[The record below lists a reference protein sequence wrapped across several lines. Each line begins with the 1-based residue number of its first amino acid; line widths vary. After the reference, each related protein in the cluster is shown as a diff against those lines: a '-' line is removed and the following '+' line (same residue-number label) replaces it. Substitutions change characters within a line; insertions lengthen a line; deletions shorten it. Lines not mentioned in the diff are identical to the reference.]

1 MPQTDRTKCLLVD
14 DVEENLIA
22 LEALL
27 QRDGLDILK
36 APSGPE
42 ALELLLAHDDVALA
56 LLDVQMPE
64 MNGFELAELIRGSER
79 TRHIPLI
86 FMTAGSREQNWQFRG
101 YESGAVDFLY
111 KPIDPH
117 MLTNKASVFFEL
129 HRRKQALAHELLART
144 EALRINELFMAVL
157 SHDLRTPLQ
166 SIVAAATVLKREPP
180 ARQGRTDGRPCS
192 GREPAHGPHDR
203 RPAGRDPH
211 PPGRR
216 LALQLGPAHMQTV
229 VQRTLDE
236 AATSHPERGIE
247 SILEGDLAGHL
258 GHRAAMPGGHQL
270 GRQRTAPWQR
280 RPAGAHLRRW
290 QPSGDREHHGFERW
304 HHPARTGAPHLFDA
318 FCGRDANQAAT
329 RGWAWG
335 VHCAPDRAGAP
346 RCHRGQVTE
355 TTHDLPGDVAPPRPR
370 TKRRRLTPIR
380 LRQPEPSRA
389 PGRAAQANAVSA
401 ANKTQRS
408 GSGEAPRRRQYA

>member
-27 QRDGLDILK
+27 QRDGVDILK
-36 APSGPE
+36 AQSGPE

-129 HRRKQALAHELLART
+129 HRRKQALAHELRART
-144 EALRINELFMAVL
+144 EALRINEMFMAVL

-166 SIVAAATVLKREPP
+166 SIVAAASVLKRQPSPDKTALMADRVLSASQRMGHMIEDLLDVTRI
-180 ARQGRTDGRPCS
+180 RQ
-192 GREPAHGPHDR
+192 
-203 RPAGRDPH
+203 AG
-211 PPGRR
+211 G
-216 LALQLGPAHMQTV
+216 LALQLGPAHMQTL

-236 AATSHPERGIE
+236 VATSHPERPID
-247 SILEGDLAGHL
+247 STLAGDLAGTWDAERL
-258 GHRAAMPGGHQL
+258 CQVVTNLVGNAL
-270 GRQRTAPWQR
+270 
-280 RPAGAHLRRW
+280 
-290 QPSGDREHHGFERW
+290 HHGSAD
-304 HHPARTGAPHLFDA
+304 HPVRIAVDGSRPEEVSITVSNGGTIPPGLLPHLFDP
-318 FCGRDANQAAT
+318 F
-329 RGWAWG
+329 RGG
-335 VHCAPDRAGAP
+335 ER
-346 RCHRGQVTE
+346 E
-355 TTHDLPGDVAPPRPR
+355 
-370 TKRRRLTPIR
+370 
-380 LRQPEPSRA
+380 
-389 PGRAAQANAVSA
+389 PGRHQGLGLGLFIAHQIVRAHHGTIEA
-401 ANKTQRS
+401 RS
-408 GSGEAPRRRQYA
+408 HNDVTSFRVTLPRHAPARSPRS

>member
-27 QRDGLDILK
+27 QRDGVDILK
-36 APSGPE
+36 AQSGPE

-129 HRRKQALAHELLART
+129 HRRKQALAHELRART
-144 EALRINELFMAVL
+144 EALRINEMFMAVL

-166 SIVAAATVLKREPP
+166 SIVAAATVLKRQPP
-180 ARQGRTDGRPCS
+180 PDKAALMADRVLGASQRMGHMIEDLLDVTRIRQ
-192 GREPAHGPHDR
+192 
-203 RPAGRDPH
+203 AG
-211 PPGRR
+211 G
-216 LALQLGPAHMQTV
+216 LALQLGPAHMQTL

-236 AATSHPERGIE
+236 VATSHPERPID
-247 SILEGDLAGHL
+247 STLAGDLAGTWDAERL
-258 GHRAAMPGGHQL
+258 CQVVTNLVGNAL
-270 GRQRTAPWQR
+270 
-280 RPAGAHLRRW
+280 
-290 QPSGDREHHGFERW
+290 HHGSAD
-304 HHPARTGAPHLFDA
+304 HPVRIAVDGTRPEEVSITVSNGGTIPPELLPHLFDP
-318 FCGRDANQAAT
+318 F
-329 RGWAWG
+329 RGG
-335 VHCAPDRAGAP
+335 ER
-346 RCHRGQVTE
+346 E
-355 TTHDLPGDVAPPRPR
+355 
-370 TKRRRLTPIR
+370 
-380 LRQPEPSRA
+380 
-389 PGRAAQANAVSA
+389 PGRHQGLGLGLFIAHQIVRAHHGTIEA
-401 ANKTQRS
+401 RS
-408 GSGEAPRRRQYA
+408 HNDVTSFRVTLPRHAPARSPRS

>member
-36 APSGPE
+36 AQSGPE

-117 MLTNKASVFFEL
+117 MLTNKAGVFFEL
-129 HRRKQALAHELLART
+129 HRRKQALAHELRART
-144 EALRINELFMAVL
+144 EALRINEMFMAVL

-166 SIVAAATVLKREPP
+166 SIVAAATVLKRQPP
-180 ARQGRTDGRPCS
+180 PDKAALMVDRVLRSSQRMGHMIEDLLDVTRIRQ
-192 GREPAHGPHDR
+192 
-203 RPAGRDPH
+203 AG
-211 PPGRR
+211 G

-247 SILEGDLAGHL
+247 SILEGDLAGTWDTERL
-258 GHRAAMPGGHQL
+258 CQVVTNLVGNAL
-270 GRQRTAPWQR
+270 
-280 RPAGAHLRRW
+280 
-290 QPSGDREHHGFERW
+290 HHGSADQPVRICADGNLPETVSITVSNGGTI
-304 HHPARTGAPHLFDA
+304 PPELMPHLFDA
-318 FCGRDANQAAT
+318 FRGGKREPGRHQGLGLGLFIAHQI
-329 RGWAWG
+329 
-335 VHCAPDRAGAP
+335 VRA
-346 RCHRGQVTE
+346 HRGAIEAESQDNVT
-355 TTHDLPGDVAPPRPR
+355 TFRVTLPRHAPARSAVA
-370 TKRRRLTPIR
+370 
-380 LRQPEPSRA
+380 
-389 PGRAAQANAVSA
+389 
-401 ANKTQRS
+401 
-408 GSGEAPRRRQYA
+408 

>member
-27 QRDGLDILK
+27 QRDGVDILK
-36 APSGPE
+36 AQSGPE

-129 HRRKQALAHELLART
+129 HRRKQALAHELRART
-144 EALRINELFMAVL
+144 EALRINEMFMAVL

-166 SIVAAATVLKREPP
+166 SIVAAATVLKRQPP
-180 ARQGRTDGRPCS
+180 PDKTALMADRVLGASQRMGHMIEDLLDVTRIRQ
-192 GREPAHGPHDR
+192 
-203 RPAGRDPH
+203 AG
-211 PPGRR
+211 G
-216 LALQLGPAHMQTV
+216 LALQLGPAHMQTL

-236 AATSHPERGIE
+236 VATSHPERPID
-247 SILEGDLAGHL
+247 STLAGDLAGTWDAERL
-258 GHRAAMPGGHQL
+258 CQVITNLVGNAL
-270 GRQRTAPWQR
+270 
-280 RPAGAHLRRW
+280 
-290 QPSGDREHHGFERW
+290 HHGSADHPVRIAVDGSRPEEVSITVSNGGTI
-304 HHPARTGAPHLFDA
+304 PARLLPHLFDP
-318 FCGRDANQAAT
+318 F
-329 RGWAWG
+329 RGG
-335 VHCAPDRAGAP
+335 ER
-346 RCHRGQVTE
+346 E
-355 TTHDLPGDVAPPRPR
+355 
-370 TKRRRLTPIR
+370 
-380 LRQPEPSRA
+380 
-389 PGRAAQANAVSA
+389 PGRHQGLGLGLFIAHQIVRAHHGTIEA
-401 ANKTQRS
+401 RS
-408 GSGEAPRRRQYA
+408 HNDVTSFRVTLPRHAPARSPRS

>member
-36 APSGPE
+36 AQSGPE

-129 HRRKQALAHELLART
+129 HRRKQALAHELRART
-144 EALRINELFMAVL
+144 EALRINEMFMAVL

-166 SIVAAATVLKREPP
+166 SIVATATVLKRQPP
-180 ARQGRTDGRPCS
+180 PDKAALMADRVLGASQRMGHMIEDLLDVTRIRQ
-192 GREPAHGPHDR
+192 
-203 RPAGRDPH
+203 AG
-211 PPGRR
+211 G
-216 LALQLGPAHMQTV
+216 LALQLGPAHMQTL

-236 AATSHPERGIE
+236 VATSHPERPID
-247 SILEGDLAGHL
+247 STLAGDLAGTWDAERLCQVITNLVGNALHH
-258 GHRAAMPGGHQL
+258 GSADHPVRIAVDGSRPEEVSITVSNGG
-270 GRQRTAPWQR
+270 TI
-280 RPAGAHLRRW
+280 PAGLL
-290 QPSGDREHHGFERW
+290 
-304 HHPARTGAPHLFDA
+304 PHLFDP
-318 FCGRDANQAAT
+318 F
-329 RGWAWG
+329 RGG
-335 VHCAPDRAGAP
+335 ER
-346 RCHRGQVTE
+346 E
-355 TTHDLPGDVAPPRPR
+355 
-370 TKRRRLTPIR
+370 
-380 LRQPEPSRA
+380 
-389 PGRAAQANAVSA
+389 PGRHQGLGLGLFIAHQIVRAHHGTIEA
-401 ANKTQRS
+401 RS
-408 GSGEAPRRRQYA
+408 HNDVTSFRVTLPRHAPARSPRS

>member
-36 APSGPE
+36 AQSGPE

-129 HRRKQALAHELLART
+129 HRRKQALAHELRART
-144 EALRINELFMAVL
+144 EALRINEMFMAVL

-166 SIVAAATVLKREPP
+166 SIVAAATVLKRQPP
-180 ARQGRTDGRPCS
+180 RQGSPDGRPCS
-192 GREPAHGPHDR
+192 WREPAHGPHDR
-203 RPAGRDPH
+203 RPAGRDPC
-211 PPGRR
+211 PPG
-216 LALQLGPAHMQTV
+216 G
-229 VQRTLDE
+229 
-236 AATSHPERGIE
+236 
-247 SILEGDLAGHL
+247 
-258 GHRAAMPGGHQL
+258 
-270 GRQRTAPWQR
+270 
-280 RPAGAHLRRW
+280 
-290 QPSGDREHHGFERW
+290 
-304 HHPARTGAPHLFDA
+304 
-318 FCGRDANQAAT
+318 
-329 RGWAWG
+329 
-335 VHCAPDRAGAP
+335 RAGAAT
-346 RCHRGQVTE
+346 G
-355 TTHDLPGDVAPPRPR
+355 PRPHAD
-370 TKRRRLTPIR
+370 LG
-380 LRQPEPSRA
+380 A
-389 PGRAAQANAVSA
+389 AHPG
-401 ANKTQRS
+401 
-408 GSGEAPRRRQYA
+408 

>member
-36 APSGPE
+36 AQSGPE

-117 MLTNKASVFFEL
+117 MLTNKAGVFFEL
-129 HRRKQALAHELLART
+129 HRRKQALAHELRART
-144 EALRINELFMAVL
+144 EALRINEMFMAVL

-166 SIVAAATVLKREPP
+166 SIVAAASVLKRQPSPDKTALMADRVLGASQRMGHMIEDLLDVTRI
-180 ARQGRTDGRPCS
+180 RQ
-192 GREPAHGPHDR
+192 
-203 RPAGRDPH
+203 AG
-211 PPGRR
+211 G
-216 LALQLGPAHMQTV
+216 LALQLGPAHMQTL

-236 AATSHPERGIE
+236 VATSHPERPID
-247 SILEGDLAGHL
+247 STLAGDLAGTWDAERLCQVITNLVGNALHH
-258 GHRAAMPGGHQL
+258 GSADHPVRIAVDGTRPEEVSITVSNGG
-270 GRQRTAPWQR
+270 TI
-280 RPAGAHLRRW
+280 PAGLL
-290 QPSGDREHHGFERW
+290 
-304 HHPARTGAPHLFDA
+304 PHLFDP
-318 FCGRDANQAAT
+318 F
-329 RGWAWG
+329 RGG
-335 VHCAPDRAGAP
+335 ER
-346 RCHRGQVTE
+346 E
-355 TTHDLPGDVAPPRPR
+355 
-370 TKRRRLTPIR
+370 
-380 LRQPEPSRA
+380 
-389 PGRAAQANAVSA
+389 PGRHQGLGLGLFIAHQIVRAHHGTIEA
-401 ANKTQRS
+401 RS
-408 GSGEAPRRRQYA
+408 HNDVTSFRVTLPRHAPARSPRS

>member
-36 APSGPE
+36 AQSGPE

-129 HRRKQALAHELLART
+129 HRRKQALAHELRART
-144 EALRINELFMAVL
+144 EALRINEMFMAVL

-166 SIVAAATVLKREPP
+166 SIVAAATVLKRQPP
-180 ARQGRTDGRPCS
+180 PDKAALMADRVLGASQRMGHMIEDLLDVTRIRQ
-192 GREPAHGPHDR
+192 
-203 RPAGRDPH
+203 AG
-211 PPGRR
+211 G
-216 LALQLGPAHMQTV
+216 LALQLGPAHMQTL

-236 AATSHPERGIE
+236 VATSHPERPID
-247 SILEGDLAGHL
+247 STLAGDLAGTWDAERL
-258 GHRAAMPGGHQL
+258 CQVVTNLVGNAL
-270 GRQRTAPWQR
+270 
-280 RPAGAHLRRW
+280 
-290 QPSGDREHHGFERW
+290 HHGSAD
-304 HHPARTGAPHLFDA
+304 HPVRIAVDGTRPEEVSITVSNGGTIPPGLLPHLFDP
-318 FCGRDANQAAT
+318 F
-329 RGWAWG
+329 RGG
-335 VHCAPDRAGAP
+335 ER
-346 RCHRGQVTE
+346 E
-355 TTHDLPGDVAPPRPR
+355 
-370 TKRRRLTPIR
+370 
-380 LRQPEPSRA
+380 
-389 PGRAAQANAVSA
+389 PGRHQGLGLGLFIAHQIVRAHHGTIEA
-401 ANKTQRS
+401 RS
-408 GSGEAPRRRQYA
+408 QNDVTSFRVTLPRHAPARSPRS

>member
-36 APSGPE
+36 AQSGPE

-129 HRRKQALAHELLART
+129 HRRKQALAHELRART
-144 EALRINELFMAVL
+144 EALRINEMFMAVL

-166 SIVAAATVLKREPP
+166 SIVAAASVLKRLPSPDKTALMADRVLGASQRMGHMIEDLLDVTRI
-180 ARQGRTDGRPCS
+180 RQ
-192 GREPAHGPHDR
+192 
-203 RPAGRDPH
+203 AG
-211 PPGRR
+211 G
-216 LALQLGPAHMQTV
+216 LALQLGPAHMQTL

-236 AATSHPERGIE
+236 VATSHPERPID
-247 SILEGDLAGHL
+247 STLAGDMAGTWDAERLCQVITNLVGNALHH
-258 GHRAAMPGGHQL
+258 GSADHPVRIAVDGSRSEEVSIAVSNGG
-270 GRQRTAPWQR
+270 TI
-280 RPAGAHLRRW
+280 PAGLL
-290 QPSGDREHHGFERW
+290 
-304 HHPARTGAPHLFDA
+304 PHLFDP
-318 FCGRDANQAAT
+318 F
-329 RGWAWG
+329 RGG
-335 VHCAPDRAGAP
+335 ER
-346 RCHRGQVTE
+346 E
-355 TTHDLPGDVAPPRPR
+355 
-370 TKRRRLTPIR
+370 
-380 LRQPEPSRA
+380 
-389 PGRAAQANAVSA
+389 PGRHQGLGLGLFIAHQIVRAHHGTIEA
-401 ANKTQRS
+401 RS
-408 GSGEAPRRRQYA
+408 QNDVTSFLVTLPRHAPARSPRS

>member
-36 APSGPE
+36 AQSGPE

-117 MLTNKASVFFEL
+117 MLTNKAGVFFEL
-129 HRRKQALAHELLART
+129 HRRKQALAHELRART
-144 EALRINELFMAVL
+144 EALRINEMFMAVL

-166 SIVAAATVLKREPP
+166 SIVAAATVLKRQPP
-180 ARQGRTDGRPCS
+180 PDKAALMADRVLGASQRMGHMIEDLLDVTRIRQ
-192 GREPAHGPHDR
+192 
-203 RPAGRDPH
+203 AG
-211 PPGRR
+211 G

-247 SILEGDLAGHL
+247 STVEGDLAGTWDAERLCQVVTNLVGNALQH
-258 GHRAAMPGGHQL
+258 GSADHPVRIAVDGSRPEEVSITVYNGGTIPPGL
-270 GRQRTAPWQR
+270 
-280 RPAGAHLRRW
+280 L
-290 QPSGDREHHGFERW
+290 
-304 HHPARTGAPHLFDA
+304 PHLFDP
-318 FCGRDANQAAT
+318 FRGGEREPGRHQGLGLGLFIAHQI
-329 RGWAWG
+329 
-335 VHCAPDRAGAP
+335 VRAHHGTIEARSHNDVTSFRVTLP
-346 RCHRGQVTE
+346 RH
-355 TTHDLPGDVAPPRPR
+355 APPRP
-370 TKRRRLTPIR
+370 
-380 LRQPEPSRA
+380 SR
-389 PGRAAQANAVSA
+389 G
-401 ANKTQRS
+401 
-408 GSGEAPRRRQYA
+408 

>member
-36 APSGPE
+36 AQSGPE

-117 MLTNKASVFFEL
+117 MLTNKAGVFFEL
-129 HRRKQALAHELLART
+129 HRRKQALAHELRART
-144 EALRINELFMAVL
+144 EALRINEMFMAVL

-166 SIVAAATVLKREPP
+166 SIVAAATVLKRQPSPDKTALMADRVLGASQRMGHMIEDLLDVTRI
-180 ARQGRTDGRPCS
+180 RQ
-192 GREPAHGPHDR
+192 
-203 RPAGRDPH
+203 AG
-211 PPGRR
+211 G
-216 LALQLGPAHMQTV
+216 LALQLGPAHMQTL

-247 SILEGDLAGHL
+247 SILEGDLAGTWDTERL
-258 GHRAAMPGGHQL
+258 CQVVTNLVGNAL
-270 GRQRTAPWQR
+270 
-280 RPAGAHLRRW
+280 
-290 QPSGDREHHGFERW
+290 HHGSADQPVRICADGNLPETVSITVSNGGTI
-304 HHPARTGAPHLFDA
+304 PPELMPHLFDA
-318 FCGRDANQAAT
+318 FRGGEREPGRHQGLGLGLFIAHQI
-329 RGWAWG
+329 
-335 VHCAPDRAGAP
+335 VRA
-346 RCHRGQVTE
+346 HRGAIEAKSQDNVT
-355 TTHDLPGDVAPPRPR
+355 TFRVTLPRHAPARSAVA
-370 TKRRRLTPIR
+370 
-380 LRQPEPSRA
+380 
-389 PGRAAQANAVSA
+389 
-401 ANKTQRS
+401 
-408 GSGEAPRRRQYA
+408 

>member
-36 APSGPE
+36 AQSGPE

-117 MLTNKASVFFEL
+117 MLTNKAGVFFEL
-129 HRRKQALAHELLART
+129 HRRKQALAHELRART
-144 EALRINELFMAVL
+144 EALRINEMFMAVL

-166 SIVAAATVLKREPP
+166 SIVAAATVLKRQPP
-180 ARQGRTDGRPCS
+180 PDKAALMADRVLRSSQRMALMIEDLLDVTRIRQ
-192 GREPAHGPHDR
+192 
-203 RPAGRDPH
+203 AG
-211 PPGRR
+211 G
-216 LALQLGPAHMQTV
+216 LALQLGPAHMQTL

-247 SILEGDLAGHL
+247 STVVGDLAGTWDAERLCQVVTNLVGNALRHGSADQPVRICADGNL
-258 GHRAAMPGGHQL
+258 PETVSITVSNGGTIPPEL
-270 GRQRTAPWQR
+270 M
-280 RPAGAHLRRW
+280 
-290 QPSGDREHHGFERW
+290 
-304 HHPARTGAPHLFDA
+304 PHLFDA
-318 FCGRDANQAAT
+318 FRGGKRDPGRHQGLGLGLFIAHQI
-329 RGWAWG
+329 
-335 VHCAPDRAGAP
+335 VRA
-346 RCHRGQVTE
+346 HRGAIEAKSQDNVT
-355 TTHDLPGDVAPPRPR
+355 TFRVTLPRHAPARSAVA
-370 TKRRRLTPIR
+370 
-380 LRQPEPSRA
+380 
-389 PGRAAQANAVSA
+389 
-401 ANKTQRS
+401 
-408 GSGEAPRRRQYA
+408 

>member
-36 APSGPE
+36 AQSGPE

-117 MLTNKASVFFEL
+117 MLTNKAGVFFEL
-129 HRRKQALAHELLART
+129 HRRKQALAHELRART
-144 EALRINELFMAVL
+144 EALRINEMFMAVL

-166 SIVAAATVLKREPP
+166 SIVAAASVLKRQPSPDKTALMADRVLGASQRMGHMIEDLLDVTRI
-180 ARQGRTDGRPCS
+180 RQ
-192 GREPAHGPHDR
+192 
-203 RPAGRDPH
+203 AG
-211 PPGRR
+211 G

-247 SILEGDLAGHL
+247 SILEGDLAGTWDTERL
-258 GHRAAMPGGHQL
+258 CQVFTNLVGNAL
-270 GRQRTAPWQR
+270 
-280 RPAGAHLRRW
+280 
-290 QPSGDREHHGFERW
+290 HHGSADQPVRICADGNLPETVSITVSNGGTI
-304 HHPARTGAPHLFDA
+304 PPELMPHLFDA
-318 FCGRDANQAAT
+318 FRGGEREPGRHQGLGLGLFIAHQI
-329 RGWAWG
+329 
-335 VHCAPDRAGAP
+335 VRA
-346 RCHRGQVTE
+346 HRGAIEAKSQDNVT
-355 TTHDLPGDVAPPRPR
+355 TFRVTLPRHAPARSAVA
-370 TKRRRLTPIR
+370 
-380 LRQPEPSRA
+380 
-389 PGRAAQANAVSA
+389 
-401 ANKTQRS
+401 
-408 GSGEAPRRRQYA
+408 

>member
-1 MPQTDRTKCLLVD
+1 MSQTDRTKCLLVD

-36 APSGPE
+36 AQSGPE

-129 HRRKQALAHELLART
+129 HRRKQALAHELRART
-144 EALRINELFMAVL
+144 EALRINEMFMAVL

-166 SIVAAATVLKREPP
+166 SIVAAASVLKRQPSPDKAALMAERVLG
-180 ARQGRTDGRPCS
+180 ASQRMGHMIEDLLDVTRIRQ
-192 GREPAHGPHDR
+192 
-203 RPAGRDPH
+203 AG
-211 PPGRR
+211 G
-216 LALQLGPAHMQTV
+216 LALQLGPAHMQTL

-236 AATSHPERGIE
+236 VATSHPERPID
-247 SILEGDLAGHL
+247 STLAGDLAGTWDAERLCQVITNLVGNALHH
-258 GHRAAMPGGHQL
+258 GSADQPVRIAVDGTRPEEVSITVSNGG
-270 GRQRTAPWQR
+270 TI
-280 RPAGAHLRRW
+280 PAGLL
-290 QPSGDREHHGFERW
+290 
-304 HHPARTGAPHLFDA
+304 PHLFDP
-318 FCGRDANQAAT
+318 F
-329 RGWAWG
+329 RGG
-335 VHCAPDRAGAP
+335 ER
-346 RCHRGQVTE
+346 E
-355 TTHDLPGDVAPPRPR
+355 
-370 TKRRRLTPIR
+370 
-380 LRQPEPSRA
+380 
-389 PGRAAQANAVSA
+389 PGRHQGLGLGLFIAHQIVRAHHGTIEA
-401 ANKTQRS
+401 RS
-408 GSGEAPRRRQYA
+408 RNDVTSFRVTLPRHAPARSPRS

>member
-27 QRDGLDILK
+27 QRDGVDILK
-36 APSGPE
+36 AQSGPE

-129 HRRKQALAHELLART
+129 HRRKQALAHELRART
-144 EALRINELFMAVL
+144 EALRINEMFMAVL

-166 SIVAAATVLKREPP
+166 SIVAAATVLKRQPP
-180 ARQGRTDGRPCS
+180 PDKTALMADRVLGASQRMGHMIEDLLDVTRIRQ
-192 GREPAHGPHDR
+192 
-203 RPAGRDPH
+203 AG
-211 PPGRR
+211 G
-216 LALQLGPAHMQTV
+216 LALQLGPSHMQTL

-236 AATSHPERGIE
+236 VATSHPERPID
-247 SILEGDLAGHL
+247 STLAGDLAGTWDAERL
-258 GHRAAMPGGHQL
+258 CQVVTNLVGNAL
-270 GRQRTAPWQR
+270 
-280 RPAGAHLRRW
+280 
-290 QPSGDREHHGFERW
+290 HHGSAD
-304 HHPARTGAPHLFDA
+304 HPVRIAVDGTRPEEVSIMVSNGGTIPPGLLPHLFDP
-318 FCGRDANQAAT
+318 F
-329 RGWAWG
+329 RGG
-335 VHCAPDRAGAP
+335 ER
-346 RCHRGQVTE
+346 E
-355 TTHDLPGDVAPPRPR
+355 
-370 TKRRRLTPIR
+370 
-380 LRQPEPSRA
+380 
-389 PGRAAQANAVSA
+389 PGRHQGLGLGLFIAHQIVRAHHGTIEA
-401 ANKTQRS
+401 RS
-408 GSGEAPRRRQYA
+408 HNDVTSFRVTLPRHARARSPRS

>member
-36 APSGPE
+36 AQSGPE

-117 MLTNKASVFFEL
+117 MLTNKAGVFFEL
-129 HRRKQALAHELLART
+129 HRRKQALAHELRART
-144 EALRINELFMAVL
+144 EALRINEMFMAVL

-166 SIVAAATVLKREPP
+166 SIVAAASVLKRQPSPDKTALMADRVLGASQRMGHMIEDLLDVTRI
-180 ARQGRTDGRPCS
+180 RQ
-192 GREPAHGPHDR
+192 
-203 RPAGRDPH
+203 AG
-211 PPGRR
+211 G
-216 LALQLGPAHMQTV
+216 LALQLGPAHMQTL

-247 SILEGDLAGHL
+247 SILEGDLAGTWDTERL
-258 GHRAAMPGGHQL
+258 CQVVTNLVGNAL
-270 GRQRTAPWQR
+270 
-280 RPAGAHLRRW
+280 
-290 QPSGDREHHGFERW
+290 HHGSADQPVRICADGNLPETVSITVSNGGTI
-304 HHPARTGAPHLFDA
+304 PPELMPHLFDA
-318 FCGRDANQAAT
+318 FRGGEREPGRHQGLGLGLFIAHQI
-329 RGWAWG
+329 
-335 VHCAPDRAGAP
+335 VRA
-346 RCHRGQVTE
+346 HRGAIEAKSQDNVT
-355 TTHDLPGDVAPPRPR
+355 TFRVTLPRHAPARSAVA
-370 TKRRRLTPIR
+370 
-380 LRQPEPSRA
+380 
-389 PGRAAQANAVSA
+389 
-401 ANKTQRS
+401 
-408 GSGEAPRRRQYA
+408 

>member
-36 APSGPE
+36 AQSGPE

-117 MLTNKASVFFEL
+117 MLTNKAGVFFEL
-129 HRRKQALAHELLART
+129 HRRKQALAHE
-144 EALRINELFMAVL
+144 
-157 SHDLRTPLQ
+157 LRTPLQ
-166 SIVAAATVLKREPP
+166 SIVAAATVLKRQPP
-180 ARQGRTDGRPCS
+180 PDKAALMVDRVLRSSQRMGHMIEDLLDVTRIRQ
-192 GREPAHGPHDR
+192 
-203 RPAGRDPH
+203 AG
-211 PPGRR
+211 G

-247 SILEGDLAGHL
+247 SILEGDLAGTWDAERL
-258 GHRAAMPGGHQL
+258 CQVVTNLVGNAL
-270 GRQRTAPWQR
+270 
-280 RPAGAHLRRW
+280 
-290 QPSGDREHHGFERW
+290 HHGSADQPVRICADGNLPETVSITVSNGGTI
-304 HHPARTGAPHLFDA
+304 PPELMPHLFDA
-318 FCGRDANQAAT
+318 FRGGEREPGRHQGLGLGLFIAHQI
-329 RGWAWG
+329 
-335 VHCAPDRAGAP
+335 VRA
-346 RCHRGQVTE
+346 HRGAIEAKSQDNVT
-355 TTHDLPGDVAPPRPR
+355 TFRVTLPRHAPARIAVA
-370 TKRRRLTPIR
+370 
-380 LRQPEPSRA
+380 
-389 PGRAAQANAVSA
+389 
-401 ANKTQRS
+401 
-408 GSGEAPRRRQYA
+408 

>member
-36 APSGPE
+36 AQSGPE

-117 MLTNKASVFFEL
+117 MLTNKAGVFFEL
-129 HRRKQALAHELLART
+129 HRRKQALAHELRART

-166 SIVAAATVLKREPP
+166 SIVAAATVLKRQPP
-180 ARQGRTDGRPCS
+180 PDKAALMADRVLGASQRMGHMIEDLLDVTRIRQ
-192 GREPAHGPHDR
+192 
-203 RPAGRDPH
+203 AG
-211 PPGRR
+211 G
-216 LALQLGPAHMQTV
+216 LALQLGPAHMQTL

-236 AATSHPERGIE
+236 VATSHPERPID
-247 SILEGDLAGHL
+247 STLAGDLAGTWDAERL
-258 GHRAAMPGGHQL
+258 SQVVTNLVGNAL
-270 GRQRTAPWQR
+270 
-280 RPAGAHLRRW
+280 
-290 QPSGDREHHGFERW
+290 HHGSADHSVRIAVDGSRPEAVSITVYNGGTIA
-304 HHPARTGAPHLFDA
+304 PGLLPHLFDP
-318 FCGRDANQAAT
+318 F
-329 RGWAWG
+329 RGG
-335 VHCAPDRAGAP
+335 ER
-346 RCHRGQVTE
+346 E
-355 TTHDLPGDVAPPRPR
+355 
-370 TKRRRLTPIR
+370 
-380 LRQPEPSRA
+380 
-389 PGRAAQANAVSA
+389 PGRHQGLGLGLFIAHQIVRAHHGTIEA
-401 ANKTQRS
+401 RS
-408 GSGEAPRRRQYA
+408 HNDVTSFRVTLPRHAPARSPRS

>member
-36 APSGPE
+36 AQSGPE

-129 HRRKQALAHELLART
+129 HRRKQALAHELRART
-144 EALRINELFMAVL
+144 EALRINEMFMAVL

-166 SIVAAATVLKREPP
+166 SIVAAATVLKRQPP
-180 ARQGRTDGRPCS
+180 PDKAALMADRVLGASQRMGHMIEDLLDVTRIRQ
-192 GREPAHGPHDR
+192 
-203 RPAGRDPH
+203 AG
-211 PPGRR
+211 G
-216 LALQLGPAHMQTV
+216 LALQLGPAHMQTL

-236 AATSHPERGIE
+236 VATSHPERPID
-247 SILEGDLAGHL
+247 STLAGDLAGTWDAERLCQVVTNLVGNALHH
-258 GHRAAMPGGHQL
+258 GSVDHPVRIAVDGTRPEEVSITVSNGG
-270 GRQRTAPWQR
+270 TI
-280 RPAGAHLRRW
+280 PAGLL
-290 QPSGDREHHGFERW
+290 
-304 HHPARTGAPHLFDA
+304 PHLFDP
-318 FCGRDANQAAT
+318 F
-329 RGWAWG
+329 RGG
-335 VHCAPDRAGAP
+335 ER
-346 RCHRGQVTE
+346 E
-355 TTHDLPGDVAPPRPR
+355 
-370 TKRRRLTPIR
+370 
-380 LRQPEPSRA
+380 
-389 PGRAAQANAVSA
+389 PGRHQGLGLGLFIAHQIVRAHHGTIEA
-401 ANKTQRS
+401 RS
-408 GSGEAPRRRQYA
+408 HNDVTSFRVTLPRHAPARSPRS